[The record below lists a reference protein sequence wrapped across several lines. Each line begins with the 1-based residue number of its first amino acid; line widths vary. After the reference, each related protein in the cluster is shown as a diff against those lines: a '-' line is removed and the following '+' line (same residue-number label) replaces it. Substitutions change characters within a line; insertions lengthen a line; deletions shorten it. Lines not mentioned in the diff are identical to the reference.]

1 MLAKLVLSVIILSL
15 PVATLLPDQ
24 NISGIGQVSLGNVQG
39 KTNVLKT
46 GTLVS
51 TATTADQ
58 VLVTYTV
65 TAGKTLYLS
74 YFDYTA
80 RLTTYAATATN
91 FGNCSLE
98 SPAGT
103 KLHTSM
109 VTNAGNSVLISERVA
124 EPVPILTGVVVRL
137 VCTPS
142 AATSFTWIGNF
153 GGYER

>member
-1 MLAKLVLSVIILSL
+1 MTRFLLAIVLFTM
-15 PVATLLPDQ
+15 PVAVLPDQ
-24 NISGIGQVSLGNVQG
+24 TFPAVIPASLGNSIG
-39 KTNVLKT
+39 KTAVLKT
-46 GTLVS
+46 GTLTS

-58 VLVTYTV
+58 VLLTYTV
-65 TAGKTLYLS
+65 TSGKTFYIT
-74 YFDYTA
+74 YFDFNA

-103 KLHTSM
+103 KLYTQM
-109 VTNAGNSVLISERVA
+109 VTNAGAGIPITQRLA
-124 EPVPILTGVVVRL
+124 EPTFIASGAVVRL

-142 AATSFTWIGNF
+142 AVTSFTWLGNF

>member
-1 MLAKLVLSVIILSL
+1 MTRVLLSILLLAM
-15 PVATLLPDQ
+15 PMAALPDQ
-24 NISGIGQVSLGNVQG
+24 SFSGVVPTTLGNSVG
-39 KTNVLKT
+39 KTVVLKT
-46 GTLVS
+46 GTLTS

-58 VLVTYTV
+58 VLLTYTV
-65 TAGKTLYLS
+65 TSGKTFYIS
-74 YFDYTA
+74 YMDYTA

-91 FGNCSLE
+91 FGTCSLE

-103 KLHTSM
+103 KLHTMM
-109 VTNAGNSVLISERVA
+109 VTNAGASVPISEQFS
-124 EPVPILTGVVVRL
+124 EPLFISSGVVVRL